1 MSSKA
6 ALTIVTGAPGTG
18 KTTVARLLAQ
28 ASPRGLHIP
37 SDVFYGFPADPVP
50 PHLPE
55 SRAQNTAMIA
65 AMTRAAATFAAHGY
79 DVFLEGI
86 IGPWFLPT
94 VKAEL
99 ARDPIEAH
107 YVVLHAPL
115 ETTLER
121 VRNRRDASP
130 MPVVIQMHAEFAD
143 LGPYAR
149 HRVDTTNRSPDD
161 VAAEIQRL
169 LLTGTL
175 RL

>member
-1 MSSKA
+1 VSGKA

-18 KTTVARLLAQ
+18 KTTVATLLAQ

-37 SDVFYGFPADPVP
+37 SDVFYGFPAHPVP

-65 AMTRAAATFAAHGY
+65 AMTRTAATFAAHGY
-79 DVFLEGI
+79 EVFLEGI

-99 ARDPIEAH
+99 ARDPFEAH
-107 YVVLHAPL
+107 YVVLHAAL
-115 ETTLER
+115 ETTVER
-121 VRNRRDASP
+121 VRNRRDESP
-130 MPVVIQMHAEFAD
+130 MPVVVQMHAEFSH
-143 LGPYAR
+143 LGPYA
-149 HRVDTTNRSPDD
+149 HHCIDTTNRSPDE

-169 LLTGTL
+169 RLTGAL